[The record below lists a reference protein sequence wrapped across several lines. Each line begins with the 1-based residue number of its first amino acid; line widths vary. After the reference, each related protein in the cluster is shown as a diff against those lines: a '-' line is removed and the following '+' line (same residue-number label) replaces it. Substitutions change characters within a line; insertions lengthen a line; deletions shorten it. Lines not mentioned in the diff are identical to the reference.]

1 MIESRQCA
9 AALAAASMLACAMA
23 SAAEPTAKLAPE
35 AARGKY
41 LVQIAGC
48 NDCHTEGY
56 AFANG
61 DVEESK
67 WLTGDVV
74 GWRGPWGTTYAPNL
88 RLSVEG
94 KTAQEFVALARSPL
108 RPPMPFFNL
117 RVMTDGDVTAIYAYL
132 KHLGPAGKPAPAYV
146 PPDKTPGGPYVH
158 FPEPP
163 PPKVAP

>member
-1 MIESRQCA
+1 MAANRYLP
-9 AALAAASMLACAMA
+9 AALAAATTLLGAG
-23 SAAEPTAKLAPE
+23 AAADAPKAPLSEE

-56 AFANG
+56 IQANG
-61 DVEESK
+61 QIEESK
-67 WLTGDVV
+67 WLMGDVF

-88 RLSVEG
+88 RLSA
-94 KTAQEFVALARSPL
+94 KDTTADEFVALARSPL

-117 RVMTDGDVTAIYAYL
+117 RVMTDADVKAIYAFL
-132 KHLGPAGKPAPAYV
+132 KHLGPAGKPAPAYL
-146 PPDKTPGGPYVH
+146 PPGQEPAGPYIQ

-163 PPKVAP
+163 AEQ

>member
-1 MIESRQCA
+1 MPVNRILS
-9 AALAAASMLACAMA
+9 AALAAATTLLCAG
-23 SAAEPTAKLAPE
+23 AAADAPKPPLTAE

-56 AFANG
+56 IQASG
-61 DVEESK
+61 RVEESQ
-67 WLTGDVV
+67 WLMGDVF

-88 RLSVEG
+88 RLSVKD
-94 KTAQEFVALARSPL
+94 KTADEFVALARSPL

-117 RVMTDGDVTAIYAYL
+117 RVMADADVKAIYAYL
-132 KHLGPAGKPAPAYV
+132 KHLGPAGKPAPAYL
-146 PPDKTPGGPYVH
+146 PPGEPPAGPYIQ

-163 PPKVAP
+163 AEQ